1 MARKALPASRVRGHF
16 PLPLTPKAWLR
27 HNAGRAGVGGA
38 TSYAVRTNRQLP
50 RGARTRPFPWDEVM
64 GLGLGLLRL
73 ESRAFWSLTPREFAA
88 AARAILPPQAA
99 GPRR

>member
-1 MARKALPASRVRGHF
+1 
-16 PLPLTPKAWLR
+16 
-27 HNAGRAGVGGA
+27 
-38 TSYAVRTNRQLP
+38 
-50 RGARTRPFPWDEVM
+50 M

-99 GPRR
+99 APRPARRDLAALMARFPDQT